1 MYQPCATLTR
11 LSHVSL
17 STGGIRHTS
26 TELFSP
32 PKTSAANAAQSPV
45 YGHHNHNNHDSLLRP
60 FVNSTQTNSDAP
72 KSSRAAQTS
81 AEAAAPEKFLQFIA
95 PLSRSGRNFV

>member
-1 MYQPCATLTR
+1 MYRCRLEAFVIRQPNFSLRRR
-11 LSHVSL
+11 LQ
-17 STGGIRHTS
+17 
-26 TELFSP
+26 
-32 PKTSAANAAQSPV
+32 ANAAQSPV

-95 PLSRSGRNFV
+95 PYHAVVEILFKNSI